1 MESYGNQTKKLL
13 HYVEKKLLG
22 EILIEN
28 LNSQQKKNYPLAI
41 FFVNLAATLFA
52 WFFPIFITPP
62 LTSYKLSIFSE
73 ATEKSQLFIPYF
85 ILLFILI
92 LHISLYIYQR
102 KEGINFKGKTNSL
115 AISAVLLLFLFK
127 SKFRF
132 VAAILFFLS
141 ALSYFLFYLTLN
153 KKASKLI

>member
-22 EILIEN
+22 EILIEH
-28 LNSQQKKNYPLAI
+28 LNYQQKKNYPLAV

-52 WFFPIFITPP
+52 WFFPVFISPP
-62 LTSYKLSIFSE
+62 LEPYKLGVFS
-73 ATEKSQLFIPYF
+73 AVTEKNQLFIPYF

-92 LHISLYIYQR
+92 LHVSLYIYQR
-102 KEGINFKGKTNSL
+102 KEGINFKGKTNFL

-132 VAAILFFLS
+132 IAAILFFISTLT
-141 ALSYFLFYLTLN
+141 YFVLYLTLN